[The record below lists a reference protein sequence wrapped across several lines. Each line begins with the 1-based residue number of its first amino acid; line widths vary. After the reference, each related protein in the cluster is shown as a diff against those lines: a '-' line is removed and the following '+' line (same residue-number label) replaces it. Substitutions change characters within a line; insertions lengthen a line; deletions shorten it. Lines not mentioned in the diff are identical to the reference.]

1 MQLFDLAAIRR
12 FLVEV
17 AQHNAQ
23 SAPDVS
29 DWAGE
34 LYERCAD
41 DWRSITLD
49 ELRSAEW
56 LRDGDGWVAATLAEQ
71 TIARLPERQGRACGG
86 VKRVTSR

>member
-1 MQLFDLAAIRR
+1 MSIQLFDLEAIRR

-17 AQHNAQ
+17 AQQYAT

-41 DWRSITLD
+41 DWRTITLD
-49 ELRSAEW
+49 ELRTAEW
-56 LRDGDGWVAATLAEQ
+56 LRDGDAWVSGPLAEQ
-71 TIARLPERQGRACGG
+71 AVSRLLARQG
-86 VKRVTSR
+86 